1 MIKSTINKPWQR
13 WINRRHPARSGPQ
26 AIRHQQLY
34 ILPTRY
40 GFAYSIMVLTLLVGA
55 LNYQLNLGLLFAFL
69 LIGIGQ
75 TVMFKSY
82 ANLLGLRL
90 EALPI
95 SAVFAGE
102 HAAVLIH
109 IENTKNI
116 SRSQLQVSCRHS
128 PIAWLANLLPWETQD
143 VTLRLPCPQRGAVS
157 LPRLRLESTQP
168 MALFCCW
175 SYLNSPQSLW
185 VYPAPEQNPPP
196 PPIGRGPSIGP
207 TLSSSNGQD
216 EFNGLR
222 LFQRGDA
229 KHAIAWKH
237 SAHGEQLLVKQF
249 QSPAGQS
256 IYFHWADVQGL
267 ALEHALSRLCAWI
280 LAAHAREQA
289 YGLELPNAHFAPASG
304 AIHQQRCLMALAQF
318 TPTR

>member
-1 MIKSTINKPWQR
+1 MKSAFNKSWQR

-26 AIRHQQLY
+26 KIHHQQLY

-40 GFAYSIMVLTLLVGA
+40 GFAYSFMVLTLLVGA

-75 TVMFKSY
+75 TIMLKSY

-90 EALPI
+90 EAQPA

-102 HAAVLIH
+102 QAAVLIR
-109 IENTKNI
+109 IENKKNI
-116 SRSQLQVSCRHS
+116 SRSQLQVSCRLS
-128 PIAWLANLLPWETQD
+128 PIAWLANLPPWETQD
-143 VTLRLPCPQRGAVS
+143 VTLRVSCPQRGAVT

-168 MALFCCW
+168 MALFRCW

-185 VYPAPEQNPPP
+185 VYPAPEQNPPQP
-196 PPIGRGPSIGP
+196 PLGQDQSSGQ
-207 TLSSSNGQD
+207 TSSNTNGHD

-229 KHAIAWKH
+229 KHAIAWKQ
-237 SAHGEQLLVKQF
+237 SAHGEQLLVKHF
-249 QSPAGQS
+249 QSPAAES
-256 IYFHWADVQGL
+256 RYFHWDDVQD
-267 ALEHALSRLCAWI
+267 LELEQALSRLCAWI
-280 LAAHAREQA
+280 LAAHERGQD
-289 YGLELPNAHFAPASG
+289 YGLELPNIHFAPASD
-304 AIHQQRCLMALAQF
+304 AMHLQRCLMALAQF
-318 TPTR
+318 SPPR